1 MFGYE
6 FANPEYFWLLLVLI
20 PMIIWYIFKEKR
32 SHADLKFSS
41 IRVFKQMKRGSR
53 IWLRHL
59 LFAARVLAILFLV
72 LALAR
77 PQSSTS
83 WQTYNSE
90 GIDIMLAL
98 DISGSML
105 ARDFKPNR
113 IDAAKDVAA
122 QFITGRT
129 HDNIGLVIF
138 AGESFTMCPMTTDH
152 AVLLNLLKDVQCGMI
167 ADMTAIG
174 DGLATAVNRI
184 KDGPAKSK
192 TIILLT
198 DGTNNAGDI
207 APVTAAQIA
216 KSFGIRVYTIGVGT
230 QGTAP
235 YPVQTPYGIEYQNIP
250 VEIDEVTLKQI
261 ASTTGGEYFRATNKD
276 VLKNIFS
283 EIDKLEKTKLTV
295 TEFSRREENFM
306 PWAMMALILLICEIV
321 LRNTLLRNIP

>member
-261 ASTTGGEYFRATNKD
+261 ASTTGGEYFRATNKG

>member
-1 MFGYE
+1 MI
-6 FANPEYFWLLLVLI
+6 FANPLYLWLLLLLLPAIV
-20 PMIIWYIFKEKR
+20 WYIMKQKKAQA
-32 SHADLKFSS
+32 SLQVSS
-41 IRVFKQMKRGSR
+41 TFAFDKLPTTYKAYLQH
-53 IWLRHL
+53 LR
-59 LFAARVLAILFLV
+59 FILRLGV
-72 LALAR
+72 VACVIVALAR
-77 PQSSTS
+77 PQSTDK
-83 WQTYNSE
+83 WENQTTE
-90 GIDIMLAL
+90 GVDIVVAL
-98 DISGSML
+98 DISTSML

-230 QGTAP
+230 QGTA
-235 YPVQTPYGIEYQNIP
+235 
-250 VEIDEVTLKQI
+250 QI
-261 ASTTGGEYFRATNKD
+261 GRAH
-276 VLKNIFS
+276 V
-283 EIDKLEKTKLTV
+283 
-295 TEFSRREENFM
+295 
-306 PWAMMALILLICEIV
+306 
-321 LRNTLLRNIP
+321 